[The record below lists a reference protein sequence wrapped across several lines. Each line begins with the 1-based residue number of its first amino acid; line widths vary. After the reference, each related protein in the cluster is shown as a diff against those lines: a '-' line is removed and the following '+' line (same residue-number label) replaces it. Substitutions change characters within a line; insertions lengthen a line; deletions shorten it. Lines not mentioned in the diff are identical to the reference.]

1 MSSIGKIF
9 VVVNLVLSL
18 VVVGSMGALLQAS
31 KATKTELD
39 AVQAA
44 AVQAQ
49 ADFDQQLS
57 DKVADLR
64 AVAREKQRLEE
75 DNQDLTVRAENAE
88 RSAKRQE
95 QDNTQLR
102 DDLNKLTASFGVVQ
116 GDITAKEQRNGELSN
131 ELDDLRRQA
140 NDALESQRRAEL
152 ARRDA
157 EDRILGLERQLGQ
170 KEDQLVEAQSRAH
183 EAEMLVEVA
192 RSAGFNPASLMAM
205 PLIDA
210 LVLEVDDEYNFVIL
224 DKGADDSVEK
234 GYTFEVFRAGDGY
247 LGRVMVD
254 QVHPGHSTARILPGT
269 TRGSIRR
276 SDNAT
281 TRL

>member
-31 KATKTELD
+31 KVTKADLDTATANLAK
-39 AVQAA
+39 
-44 AVQAQ
+44 AQ
-49 ADFDQQLS
+49 STFDQQLS
-57 DKVADLR
+57 DKVAELKT
-64 AVAREKQRLEE
+64 VEREKQRLEE
-75 DNQDLTVRAENAE
+75 DLQDMTVRAENGE
-88 RSAKRQE
+88 RNHKREQE
-95 QDNTQLR
+95 NNQQLR
-102 DDLNKLTASFGVVQ
+102 DDVTKLTASYGVIQ
-116 GDITAKEQRNGELSN
+116 GDVSAKEQRNRELAD
-131 ELDDLRRQA
+131 ELDDVRGKA

-157 EDRILGLERQLGQ
+157 EDRIVGLERQLGQ
-170 KEDQLVEAQSRAH
+170 KEDQLVEAQARAH

-210 LVLEVDDEYNFVIL
+210 VVLDVDEEYGFVIL
-224 DKGADDSVEK
+224 DKGAADHVEK
-234 GYTFEVFRAGDGY
+234 GFTFEVYRAEDGY

-254 QVHPGHSTARILPGT
+254 QVLADKSTARIVAGT
-269 TRGSIRR
+269 SRGTIRR
-276 SDNAT
+276 ADNAT